1 MFDSQQY
8 HLSDHRG
15 RRIPYFSRL
24 KLVVENPRKR
34 DWGRIY
40 YIKTEITARII
51 RIIPAFFF
59 GKSSCVN
66 RTYHSTNEGSLEIT
80 LTVPLNSNMNSE
92 ADL

>member
-51 RIIPAFFF
+51 RIIPAF
-59 GKSSCVN
+59 
-66 RTYHSTNEGSLEIT
+66 L
-80 LTVPLNSNMNSE
+80 SE
-92 ADL
+92 KVAV